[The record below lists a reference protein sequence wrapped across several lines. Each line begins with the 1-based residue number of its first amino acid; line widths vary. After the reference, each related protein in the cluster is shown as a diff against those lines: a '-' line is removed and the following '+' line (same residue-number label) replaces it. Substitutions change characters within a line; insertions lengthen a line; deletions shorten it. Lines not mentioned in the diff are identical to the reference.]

1 MYKYE
6 IHLHTSPVSKCATGT
21 VRDTLMRYKSLGY
34 EGVFITNH
42 FIQGN
47 MTRPDGM
54 TSYEDLVNFYF
65 SDYEAGVEMSDEI
78 GLKVFPAVEISYGGT
93 DFLIFGLDK
102 EWYLSHPEIKGMKM
116 SDELRLM
123 RDSGAFIS
131 QAHPFRKADYIDHIR
146 LYPDCVEAVE
156 IINAS
161 RNDFENGLADYYAT
175 EYGLLKTAGSD
186 THTSSPRKRLA
197 GMAFETPLTDVQDFI
212 KRVRRG
218 EGEIFFDIF
227 E

>member
-6 IHLHTSPVSKCATGT
+6 THMHTSPVSKCARSS
-21 VRDTLMRYKSLGY
+21 VRDTLMLYKSLGY

-47 MTRPDGM
+47 MTRPEGM
-54 TSYEDLVNFYF
+54 TKYEDLVSFYF
-65 SDYEAGVEMSDEI
+65 SDYEAGAAMADEI
-78 GLKVFPAVEISYGGT
+78 GLKVFPAVEISYAGT

-102 EWYLSHPEIKGMKM
+102 EWFLSHPEIIGMKM

-123 RDSGAFIS
+123 RDAGAFIS
-131 QAHPFRKADYIDHIR
+131 QAHPFRKAEYIDHIR
-146 LYPDCVEAVE
+146 LFPECVEAVE

-175 EYGLLKTAGSD
+175 AYGLLKTAGSD
-186 THTSSPRKRLA
+186 THSAGPTKRLA
-197 GMAFETPLTDVQDFI
+197 GMAFETPLADVQDFI
-212 KRVRRG
+212 KRVRAG
-218 EGEIFFDIF
+218 EGEIFLDIY

>member
-1 MYKYE
+1 MFKYE
-6 IHLHTSPVSKCATGT
+6 THLHTSPVSKCARGT
-21 VRDTLMRYKSLGY
+21 VRDTLMLYKSLGY

-47 MTRPDGM
+47 MTRPEGM

-65 SDYEAGVEMSDEI
+65 SDYEAGAAMADEI
-78 GLKVFPAVEISYGGT
+78 GLKVLPAVEISYGGT

-102 EWYLSHPEIKGMKM
+102 DWYLSHPEIKGMKM

-146 LYPDCVEAVE
+146 LYPECVEAVE
-156 IINAS
+156 VINAS
-161 RNDFENGLADYYAT
+161 RNEFENGLADYYAT
-175 EYGLLKTAGSD
+175 AYGLLKTAGSD
-186 THTSSPRKRLA
+186 THSAGPKKQLA
-197 GMAFETPLTDVQDFI
+197 GMMFNTPLTDVQDFI
-212 KRVRRG
+212 NRVRNG
-218 EGEIFFDIF
+218 EGEIFLDIF

>member
-6 IHLHTSPVSKCATGT
+6 THMHTSPVSKCARSS
-21 VRDTLMRYKSLGY
+21 VRDTLMLYKSLGY

-47 MTRPDGM
+47 MTRPEGM
-54 TSYEDLVNFYF
+54 TEYADLINFYF
-65 SDYEAGVEMSDEI
+65 SDYEAGAAMADEI
-78 GLKVFPAVEISYGGT
+78 GLKVLPGVEISYCGT

-102 EWYLSHPEIKGMKM
+102 EWYLAHPEIKGMKM

-123 RDSGAFIS
+123 RDAGAFIS

-146 LYPDCVEAVE
+146 LYPECVEAIEV
-156 IINAS
+156 INAS
-161 RNDFENGLADYYAT
+161 RNDFENGLADHIAT
-175 EYGLLKTAGSD
+175 AYGLLKTAGSD
-186 THTSSPRKRLA
+186 THSASPKKRLA
-197 GMAFETPLTDVQDFI
+197 GMAFETPLADVQDFI
-212 KRVRRG
+212 KRVRAG
-218 EGEIFFDIF
+218 EGEIFHDIY

>member
-6 IHLHTSPVSKCATGT
+6 THLHTSPVSKCARSS
-21 VRDTLMRYKSLGY
+21 VRDTLMLYKSLGY
-34 EGVFITNH
+34 EGAFITNH

-47 MTRPDGM
+47 MTRPEGM

-65 SDYEAGVEMSDEI
+65 SDYEAGAEMADEI
-78 GLKVFPAVEISYGGT
+78 GLKVFPAVEISYAGT

-123 RDSGAFIS
+123 RDAGAFIS

-146 LYPDCVEAVE
+146 L
-156 IINAS
+156 
-161 RNDFENGLADYYAT
+161 FT
-175 EYGLLKTAGSD
+175 
-186 THTSSPRKRLA
+186 
-197 GMAFETPLTDVQDFI
+197 
-212 KRVRRG
+212 
-218 EGEIFFDIF
+218 
-227 E
+227 